1 METLSRAAL
10 VGVMIVVPTLAH
22 REQSQQPIVAGII
35 ARHIP
40 LAAANVREGIDAE
53 CSVIQQDGA
62 PEKADHEPR
71 PSGNEDAE
79 RSEHD
84 CWQDL
89 QFVQPHQ
96 LKIRSKIGTLHQ
108 VSSVVL
114 SIENPADMTVHQ
126 ALLPG

>member
-1 METLSRAAL
+1 
-10 VGVMIVVPTLAH
+10 MIVV
-22 REQSQQPIVAGII
+22 GIL

-62 PEKADHEPR
+62 PKKPDHEPR
-71 PSGNEDAE
+71 PSGNEDAD

-96 LKIRSKIGTLHQ
+96 LKIRSKIGNLHQ
-108 VSSVVL
+108 VGSVVP
-114 SIENPADMTVHQ
+114 SIENPNEMTVTE
-126 ALLPG
+126 ALVPG